1 MYGFTVFT
9 GFHCCTPRQ
18 EALIQKVLFGN
29 TFYCEKAASFMAG
42 RTKAQRDERISVDTT
57 QQARGSPSNHRDYF
71 LLGVLF
77 LNPSK

>member
-1 MYGFTVFT
+1 MYGFTVCT
-9 GFHCCTPRQ
+9 GFHCCTPSQ
-18 EALIQKVLFGN
+18 EALTQKVLFGN

-42 RTKAQRDERISVDTT
+42 RTNTQRDDRIFVDTT
-57 QQARGSPSNHRDYF
+57 QQTHGSPSNHSDYF